1 MELKVENLYK
11 EIFLVSNESELSQ
24 IRVKLNELEKTL
36 DDSPNNLI
44 KKSIIDFMLAI
55 NPLLPEWKEQEKI
68 DISKDLI
75 SLYYEKDI
83 NKLIEKKF
91 ELIKNPLLKYLIE
104 IDEVLPKEKDNIK
117 LCLKLILLSQN
128 KEIILNYIKNLS
140 SASID
145 INYIEKEISNLNFKN
160 PFAIIF
166 IHNIIKIICNMKKEN
181 IKDIID
187 ENMKDLQIFRCSKCF
202 DLLYVCH
209 NENGT
214 SLICNNKLH
223 SIENSKNLKKLKYF
237 DLICCECKMKMK
249 IYYNNYKCIKCK
261 GFICHICS
269 ENHYNNC
276 SQSELINLFD
286 VGYFCE
292 IHNRKYIDSC
302 DLCNKNLCTE
312 CKIYHFHII
321 KKENHIEVDEKIT
334 LNSIKLN
341 KLGKTQ
347 NYIKYYLFK
356 RYRYMKKFN
365 LINMKINK
373 SLHFMIYKGTIHY
386 DLHSFFSS
394 KFFDDKFKEYYK
406 FLLEE
411 SKKGKIKEFEGIRHL
426 EKEYKVVGL
435 FSQNE
440 EYNNFIELCLKN
452 QIKRNGNLIDN
463 CNLIW
468 NLLLSI
474 QQSFD
479 NIRIFKTQKKI
490 NDNNININLL
500 KSKII
505 KLDKTNHIDQIF
517 IKKIL
522 TRYFSDYI
530 IKLLIKKFP
539 LKFRSID
546 LSLNNIYE
554 IITTYGADIIKENEV
569 KLIKDFIE
577 KLISQNNNF
586 NKEKYLIDYINKMKE
601 NNKILFKES
610 ITINHILI
618 TKEELN
624 FILGALFYLKRSG
637 NIVAHPNIESEIGAE
652 INEIS
657 KKVKTIKD
665 LIESNIIISNNP
677 NDKTTLID
685 ITLKKEVKEILYKFE
700 DEILE
705 DFKEISFNRNSELEA
720 ILNYM
725 FKNDFQNIITK
736 GNAFLRVIKGEME
749 NIINDEKDF
758 DENNLMNII
767 NNEDM
772 IDPKEILNKLDK
784 YEKLIKDKIAF
795 MESFNIEKNKGF
807 ERIIKSEVKNI
818 NLLDFSTFP
827 ILTTKYSQM
836 LEQHLTDSEI
846 KAYIVSILAK
856 EYVENKDFIKKKN
869 DLKMKLR
876 EFIKYEI
883 IKIKLEKLYELVEK
897 NFDKKISD
905 FNETLFIDNVKKFIK
920 EQNFEGSEKIIEK
933 NLSFKKIMDILK
945 VLLVNEKNIDWLVLT
960 PEESTSI
967 SSYLYY
973 MQNKKP

>member
-1 MELKVENLYK
+1 
-11 EIFLVSNESELSQ
+11 
-24 IRVKLNELEKTL
+24 
-36 DDSPNNLI
+36 
-44 KKSIIDFMLAI
+44 
-55 NPLLPEWKEQEKI
+55 
-68 DISKDLI
+68 
-75 SLYYEKDI
+75 
-83 NKLIEKKF
+83 
-91 ELIKNPLLKYLIE
+91 
-104 IDEVLPKEKDNIK
+104 
-117 LCLKLILLSQN
+117 
-128 KEIILNYIKNLS
+128 
-140 SASID
+140 
-145 INYIEKEISNLNFKN
+145 
-160 PFAIIF
+160 
-166 IHNIIKIICNMKKEN
+166 
-181 IKDIID
+181 
-187 ENMKDLQIFRCSKCF
+187 
-202 DLLYVCH
+202 
-209 NENGT
+209 
-214 SLICNNKLH
+214 
-223 SIENSKNLKKLKYF
+223 
-237 DLICCECKMKMK
+237 
-249 IYYNNYKCIKCK
+249 
-261 GFICHICS
+261 
-269 ENHYNNC
+269 
-276 SQSELINLFD
+276 
-286 VGYFCE
+286 
-292 IHNRKYIDSC
+292 
-302 DLCNKNLCTE
+302 
-312 CKIYHFHII
+312 
-321 KKENHIEVDEKIT
+321 
-334 LNSIKLN
+334 
-341 KLGKTQ
+341 
-347 NYIKYYLFK
+347 
-356 RYRYMKKFN
+356 
-365 LINMKINK
+365 
-373 SLHFMIYKGTIHY
+373 
-386 DLHSFFSS
+386 
-394 KFFDDKFKEYYK
+394 
-406 FLLEE
+406 
-411 SKKGKIKEFEGIRHL
+411 
-426 EKEYKVVGL
+426 
-435 FSQNE
+435 
-440 EYNNFIELCLKN
+440 
-452 QIKRNGNLIDN
+452 
-463 CNLIW
+463 
-468 NLLLSI
+468 
-474 QQSFD
+474 
-479 NIRIFKTQKKI
+479 
-490 NDNNININLL
+490 
-500 KSKII
+500 
-505 KLDKTNHIDQIF
+505 
-517 IKKIL
+517 
-522 TRYFSDYI
+522 
-530 IKLLIKKFP
+530 
-539 LKFRSID
+539 
-546 LSLNNIYE
+546 
-554 IITTYGADIIKENEV
+554 
-569 KLIKDFIE
+569 
-577 KLISQNNNF
+577 
-586 NKEKYLIDYINKMKE
+586 MKE

-725 FKNDFQNIITK
+725 FKNDFQNIII
-736 GNAFLRVIKGEME
+736 RVIKGEME

-920 EQNFEGSEKIIEK
+920 EQNFEESEKIIEK